1 MCRHTAPACPHARTA
16 SYSARTYAVAS
27 LTRIGSILH
36 LTSRLLYD
44 VGRTPAGCAARPLN
58 LHDTQ
63 RFPFATGTSTGTG
76 SGGPQKLSPWRH
88 LTIPHRS
95 SVKAELA
102 GAQWRHSATSVQSK
116 SIYPSIIIASR
127 EFPQGEKRST
137 THAMCLL
144 AYRAS
149 DSSQHIPFFRC
160 NTKQFFE

>member
-44 VGRTPAGCAARPLN
+44 VGRTPAGCAARQLN
-58 LHDTQ
+58 LRPAMHGPSPAASGASVHFFGALHDTQ

-76 SGGPQKLSPWRH
+76 SGRPQKLSPWRH

-102 GAQWRHSATSVQSK
+102 GAQWRHSATSVYKVKVYILRS
-116 SIYPSIIIASR
+116 SLPHVN
-127 EFPQGEKRST
+127 FPKEKN
-137 THAMCLL
+137 AVQPM
-144 AYRAS
+144 
-149 DSSQHIPFFRC
+149 RC
-160 NTKQFFE
+160 VC